1 MTKSDYRRAY
11 ETAASELESLLK
23 DQERIESRVL
33 SLRRTMTGL
42 ADLLREAGDNMGW
55 RDRIDA
61 TLEGMTQHSLTDDIR
76 QVMNATSSPFISG
89 EIRDELEKL
98 GWDIAEQKNPL
109 ATINAILNRLIE
121 QGYVSETTKNGRKA
135 WQRKRSVA
143 EQYKMEPPPKLEKD

>member
-11 ETAASELESLLK
+11 ETAAAELESLLK
-23 DQERIESRVL
+23 EQERIEGRIL

-42 ADLLREAGDNMGW
+42 ADLLREAGDTMGW
-55 RDRIDA
+55 RDRIDS
-61 TLEGMTQHSLTDDIR
+61 TLEAMTQHSLTDDIR
-76 QVMNATSSPFISG
+76 QVMNASLLPFTSG

-121 QGYVSETTKNGRKA
+121 QGYVTETTKNGRKA
-135 WQRKRSVA
+135 WQRKKNAA
-143 EQYKMEPPPKLEKD
+143 EHYKMSPPPKLEKD